1 MSANAAWDGADSAI
15 AGEDRGIIR
24 AVNDI
29 ANGDASVDQV
39 ATVKLDFRQNGVTFL
54 HNI

>member
-1 MSANAAWDGADSAI
+1 VSANAAWDGADSAI

-29 ANGDASVDQV
+29 ANGEANVEEV
-39 ATVKLDFRQNGVTFL
+39 ITVEPGF
-54 HNI
+54 